1 MSGIA
6 ALSLT
11 QAAGEVRAGRLSAR
25 ELVNACLR
33 RIERWEPHIAA
44 LPSVMAERSL
54 AEAAACD
61 AEAAAGAWRGSLHGV
76 PIVVKDLIDVAGAP
90 TEAGSRQLAGNVAA
104 EDATV
109 IGWLRAAGA
118 IILAKANTHEFA
130 YGALTPPTRN
140 PWDTDRMP
148 GGSSGGSGAAVAAG
162 EAFGALGTDSAGSVR
177 EPAALCG
184 LTGLKPTYGNV
195 SCRGVIPL
203 AWSLDTVGPMTRA
216 IDDSRVLIDA
226 MVGRDPADPATR
238 SARLRPSSRPR
249 LRKVALLGELM
260 APMQPEVGAVIRSV
274 LDRLSD
280 AGAEL
285 EEVKVVDPDEVIAT
299 TFVILAS
306 EASAYHRRWLSEHP
320 ERYGEDVLAYLEL
333 GMRLAAADYVDAQ
346 RLRAV
351 YRDRLGQVL
360 GTADVVVA
368 PAQHVTAPFP
378 DQEELVFADGTV
390 LPRDLTPIRPLSLCS
405 LTGHPAA
412 SIPVGWSP
420 DGLPVGIQLIGRPH
434 AEHDVLDSGAT
445 VQELAGWTPRHPQPP
460 NSDRG
465 TP

>member
-1 MSGIA
+1 MNGIA
-6 ALSLT
+6 GLSLT
-11 QAAGEVRAGRLSAR
+11 QAAAEIRSGRLSAR
-25 ELVNACLR
+25 ELVEACLR

-44 LPSVMAERSL
+44 LPFVMAER
-54 AEAAACD
+54 AMEDAAACD
-61 AEAAAGAWRGSLHGV
+61 AEAATGDRRGPLHGV

-109 IGWLRAAGA
+109 IGRLRAAGA

-140 PWDTDRMP
+140 PWNTDRMP
-148 GGSSGGSGAAVAAG
+148 GGSSGGSGAAVASG

-177 EPAALCG
+177 EPSALCG
-184 LTGLKPTYGNV
+184 LAGLKPTYGNV

-203 AWSLDTVGPMTRA
+203 AWSLDTVGPMTRTV
-216 IDDSRVLIDA
+216 DDCRVMIDA

-238 SARLRPSSRPR
+238 SAHLRPPSRPR
-249 LRKVALLGELM
+249 LRKVALLGEWM
-260 APMQPEVGAVIRSV
+260 TPMQPEVGGVLGSV

-280 AGAEL
+280 AGAEV
-285 EEVKVVDPDEVIAT
+285 EEVEVVDPDEVIAT
-299 TFVILAS
+299 IFVIIAS
-306 EASAYHRRWLSEHP
+306 EASAYHRRRLQERP

-351 YRDRLGQVL
+351 YRDRLDQVL
-360 GTADVVVA
+360 GHADLVLA
-368 PAQHVTAPFP
+368 PAHHVTAPFP
-378 DQEELVFADGTV
+378 DKEELVFADGTV
-390 LPRDLTPIRPLSLCS
+390 LPRDLTLIRPLSLSS

-420 DGLPVGIQLIGRPH
+420 GGLPVGIQVIGRPH
-434 AEHDVLDSGAT
+434 AEHEVLDAGAT
-445 VQELAGWTPRHPQPP
+445 VQDLAGWEPRSPQPP
-460 NSDRG
+460 GSDRS